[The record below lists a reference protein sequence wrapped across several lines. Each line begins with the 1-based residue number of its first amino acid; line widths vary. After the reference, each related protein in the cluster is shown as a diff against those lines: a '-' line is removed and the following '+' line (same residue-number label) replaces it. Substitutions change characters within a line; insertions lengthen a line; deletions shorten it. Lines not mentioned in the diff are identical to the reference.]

1 MVGCR
6 PTINAVM
13 FAEATAIAAAA
24 AAAGNSTLSAHF
36 EEEAAR
42 WRGVMLERLWS
53 EDISL
58 SNTLAQTA
66 PPES

>member
-1 MVGCR
+1 
-6 PTINAVM
+6 M

-24 AAAGNSTLSAHF
+24 AAAGNATLSAHF

-42 WRGVMLERLWS
+42 WRGVVLERLWS
-53 EDISL
+53 EALSL
-58 SNTLAQTA
+58 SNPFAQTA